1 MRIRVL
7 TLFPEMFDS
16 PMSTSIVGRARTSGI
31 VRLTIHD
38 IREYTHDRHRTV
50 DAEPYGGGPGMV
62 MKPEPL
68 QEGVDSLKKEGEA
81 NGERPPR
88 VVLMSPQG
96 VPFDQSTA
104 NRLSRLQSVLIV
116 CGHYE
121 GVDERFIRHTVDEE
135 ISIGDFVLT
144 GGELA
149 AMAVIDAVVRLL
161 PGALGHPDS
170 AEGDSFGTGTG
181 RILQGPVY
189 TRPRVWK
196 DLPVPDVLMSGDHA
210 RIESWRRQQALERTR
225 LRRPDLLEGWP

>member
-1 MRIRVL
+1 
-7 TLFPEMFDS
+7 
-16 PMSTSIVGRARTSGI
+16 MSSSILGRARTSGI

-81 NGERPPR
+81 NEEKPPR

-104 NRLSRLQSVLIV
+104 NRLSRLPSVLIV

-149 AMAVIDAVVRLL
+149 AMVVIDAVVRLL
-161 PGALGHPDS
+161 PGALGHPGS
-170 AEGDSFGTGTG
+170 AEGDSFGTGTRG
-181 RILQGPVY
+181 ILQGPVY

-210 RIESWRRQQALERTR
+210 RIATWRQQQALERTR
-225 LRRPDLLEGWP
+225 FRRPDLLEGWP

>member
-1 MRIRVL
+1 
-7 TLFPEMFDS
+7 
-16 PMSTSIVGRARTSGI
+16 MSTSILGRARTSGI
-31 VRLTIHD
+31 VRLTTHD

-96 VPFDQSTA
+96 VPFDQPTA

-121 GVDERFIRHTVDEE
+121 GVDERFIRHSVDEE

-149 AMAVIDAVVRLL
+149 AMVVIDAVVRLL
-161 PGALGHPDS
+161 PGALGHPGS
-170 AEGDSFGTGTG
+170 AAGDSFGTGTG
-181 RILQGPVY
+181 GILQGPVY

-210 RIESWRRQQALERTR
+210 RIATWRRQQALERTR
-225 LRRPDLLEGWP
+225 FRRPDLLEGWP

>member
-1 MRIRVL
+1 
-7 TLFPEMFDS
+7 
-16 PMSTSIVGRARTSGI
+16 MSASILGRSRTSGI
-31 VRLTIHD
+31 VRLTTHD

-68 QEGVDSLKKEGEA
+68 QEGVDSLKEEGEA

-96 VPFDQSTA
+96 VPFDQSA
-104 NRLSRLQSVLIV
+104 AKGLSRLPSVLIV

-121 GVDERFIRHTVDEE
+121 GVDERFIRHSVDEE

-149 AMAVIDAVVRLL
+149 AMIVIDAVVRLL

-170 AEGDSFGTGTG
+170 SEGDSFGTGTG
-181 RILQGPVY
+181 GILQGPVY

-196 DLPVPDVLMSGDHA
+196 DLPVPDVLTSGDHA
-210 RIESWRRQQALERTR
+210 RIATWRRQQALERTR
-225 LRRPDLLEGWP
+225 FRRPDLLEGWP

>member
-7 TLFPEMFDS
+7 TLFPDMFDG
-16 PMSTSIVGRARTSGI
+16 PMSASIIGRARENDV
-31 VRLTIHD
+31 VRLTVHD

-50 DAEPYGGGPGMV
+50 DDEPYGGGPGMV

-68 QEGVDSLKKEGEA
+68 QQGVDSLRKEAETSGES
-81 NGERPPR
+81 PPR

-96 VPFDQSTA
+96 IPFDQA
-104 NRLSRLQSVLIV
+104 AADRLSTLESVLIV

-121 GVDERFIRHTVDEE
+121 GVDERFIQRSVDEE
-135 ISIGDFVLT
+135 ISIGDYVLT

-149 AMAVIDAVVRLL
+149 AMVVIDAVVRLL
-161 PGALGHPDS
+161 PGSLGHPGS
-170 AEGDSFGTGTG
+170 AAGDSFGATSAGM
-181 RILQGPVY
+181 LQGPVY

-196 DLPVPDVLMSGDHA
+196 GLPVPDVLMSGDHS
-210 RIESWRRQQALERTR
+210 RIETWRRQQAVERTR

>member
-1 MRIRVL
+1 
-7 TLFPEMFDS
+7 
-16 PMSTSIVGRARTSGI
+16 MSASILGRARTNGI

-149 AMAVIDAVVRLL
+149 AMVVIDAVVRLL
-161 PGALGHPDS
+161 PGALGHPGS
-170 AEGDSFGTGTG
+170 AAGDSFGAGTSG
-181 RILQGPVY
+181 ILQGPVY

-196 DLPVPDVLMSGDHA
+196 DLPVPDVLTSGDHA

-225 LRRPDLLEGWP
+225 FRRPDLLEGWP